1 MYQQKIVKCSCVYLV
16 EISDFKENSAYRYQ
30 IQTPGE
36 NFYEVLLLQNR
47 YNNTVHLYGI
57 WHFSKLFHQ

>member
-1 MYQQKIVKCSCVYLV
+1 MYHQKIVKCSCVYLV
-16 EISDFKENSAYRYQ
+16 EISGFKQIQIQ

-36 NFYEVLLLQNR
+36 NFYEMLLPQNR

-57 WHFSKLFHQ
+57 WHFSKHFHQ